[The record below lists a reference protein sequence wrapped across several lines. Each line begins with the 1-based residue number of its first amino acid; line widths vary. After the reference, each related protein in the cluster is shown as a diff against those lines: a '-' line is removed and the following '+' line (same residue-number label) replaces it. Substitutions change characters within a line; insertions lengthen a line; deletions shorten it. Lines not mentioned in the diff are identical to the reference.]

1 MKFADN
7 VTFVKAA
14 SVLIS
19 ALLALV
25 TTQFA
30 VAQTN
35 VSYDYATV
43 LSATPITEIFTYQ
56 EPRQECWVETVQ
68 RPGRSE
74 HSATGTILGG
84 VIGAAIGNKL
94 GHKKRNKQVGAV
106 AGALLGASIGND
118 ISRRNAPRHGGYS
131 EQVEKC
137 RTVQETIEEERVVG
151 YDVSYRYQGKTYRTR
166 THSDPGN
173 SIKLKLSV
181 TPLE

>member
-1 MKFADN
+1 MRFSNKACQIL
-7 VTFVKAA
+7 VFVFSSVIA
-14 SVLIS
+14 SIG
-19 ALLALV
+19 
-25 TTQFA
+25 F
-30 VAQTN
+30 AQTS

-43 LSATPITEIFTYQ
+43 LSATPITKIFTYQ
-56 EPRQECWVETVQ
+56 EPRKECWVETVQ
-68 RPGRSE
+68 HPGRTE

-118 ISRRNAPRHGGYS
+118 ISRRNARHHGGYS

-137 RTVQETIEEERVVG
+137 HTVQETIEEERVVG
-151 YDVSYRYQGKTYRTR
+151 YRVSYRYQGKTYHTR
-166 THSDPGN
+166 TERHPGD

-181 TPLE
+181 TPVE

>member
-1 MKFADN
+1 MKSLKT
-7 VTFVKAA
+7 V
-14 SVLIS
+14 SVVVSGLFSLAVVQS
-19 ALLALV
+19 A
-25 TTQFA
+25 Q
-30 VAQTN
+30 AQTS

-43 LSATPITEIFTYQ
+43 LSATPITEVFTYQ
-56 EPRQECWVETVQ
+56 QPRQECWVETVQ
-68 RPGRSE
+68 RPGRTE

-84 VIGAAIGNKL
+84 VIGAAIGNQL

-118 ISRRNAPRHGGYS
+118 ISRRNAPRHGGYA

-137 RTVQETIEEERVVG
+137 RTIQETIEEERVVG

-181 TPLE
+181 TPIE